1 MTKVEQVKLRN
12 YIAFRFE
19 SSTKREVYNLLSSN
33 DRIESFIIGDM
44 NNSIFGE
51 VYTPKKTMIFTLEP
65 KFLKLDKRRQGV
77 IILEPDFD
85 VAERI
90 MSVDSS
96 WMVKG
101 DKWRSPVVPSVN
113 PLSQTDIPTSALQ
126 TIIGMI
132 EEIKTLKNEICELK
146 RKNSELIEGSDQKII
161 SKLIEDNNNLKK
173 EKDEAEQKLRD
184 IKSLFQ

>member
-1 MTKVEQVKLRN
+1 MSEVFQVKLRH
-12 YIAFRFE
+12 YISFKFNNVH
-19 SSTKREVYNLLSSN
+19 KQEVYKLLSSN
-33 DRIESFIIGDM
+33 DRIESFIIGTIDG
-44 NNSIFGE
+44 SVFG
-51 VYTPKKTMIFTLEP
+51 VLYTVNKTKISNLEP
-65 KFLKLDKRRQGV
+65 RFLKIDNGRQGV

-173 EKDEAEQKLRD
+173 
-184 IKSLFQ
+184 